1 MKPRGTRSQLL
12 DLAFHVAELFGAT
25 TDREIAELAD
35 VSPENVA
42 NWRAGTVQELKVR
55 TLEALKAGLTARM
68 ATLREQVRVLE
79 AGIQQ
84 GLVPLEI
91 EEGSGPDALQRQFA
105 DRVSYDYVGHSFLY
119 FDPLGA
125 LAWESLIKSGYEQ
138 SCWLRGVESCLAE
151 WLDAPGGGGDSKGP
165 LAAALGLGRRGSLR
179 GLDVVS
185 LGPGE
190 GSKELIVARHL
201 ADLERQTGRT
211 LPWLTVALVDVSIP
225 LLFKA
230 GKGLRKELEG
240 SGGRHAVLPFC
251 ADFENGPLGFR
262 HRLPTA
268 IRDEPPGVRLVLLLG
283 NVFGNLRDEEA
294 FVRERLSVLTRPG
307 DMVWLEVGLRLEKL
321 EQDPVYPMTLPDRA
335 ATPAEA
341 NRRLLL
347 EGPYRRWLAATGRRS
362 ADVST
367 RVWIRENDDASRVP
381 GSVNFCHDLVLPDEH
396 RACTMLYSRRYD
408 LPGLT
413 RWLAE
418 RGYELL
424 RVGRTEDTA
433 QRQRVAHLLL
443 RRR

>member
-1 MKPRGTRSQLL
+1 MKPRGPRSQLL
-12 DLAFHVAELFGAT
+12 DLTFHVAELFGAT
-25 TDREIAELAD
+25 TDREIAELVD

-42 NWRAGTVQELKVR
+42 NWRAGTVQELKVG
-55 TLEALKAGLTARM
+55 TLEALKSGLTVRM

-84 GLVPLEI
+84 GLIPLEI

-138 SCWLRGVESCLAE
+138 SCWLRGVERCLAE
-151 WLDAPGGGGDSKGP
+151 WLDAPASGGEAKGP
-165 LAAALGLGRRGSLR
+165 LAAGLGLGRRGALR

-190 GSKELIVARHL
+190 GSKEIIIARAL
-201 ADLERQTGRT
+201 ATLERP
-211 LPWLTVALVDVSIP
+211 LPWLTLAMVDVSIP

-230 GKGLRKELEG
+230 GKGLRRALEG
-240 SGGRHAVLPFC
+240 TTGRHTVLPFC

-268 IRDEPPGVRLVLLLG
+268 IRDEPPGLRLVLLLG

-294 FVRERLSVLTRPG
+294 FVRERLSMLTRPG
-307 DMVWLEVGLRLEKL
+307 DLLWLEVGLRLEKI
-321 EQDPVYPMTLPDRA
+321 EQDPVYPMTIADHA
-335 ATPAEA
+335 ATPAET
-341 NRRLLL
+341 NRCLLL

-362 ADVST
+362 AAVET
-367 RVWIRENDDASRVP
+367 RVWIREGDEASRVP
-381 GSVNFCHDLVLPDEH
+381 GSLNFCHDLVLEEEH
-396 RACTMLYSRRYD
+396 RTCTMLYSRRYD

-413 RWLAE
+413 RWFSE
-418 RGYELL
+418 RGYEAL
-424 RVGRTEDTA
+424 RIGRTEDTA
-433 QRQRVAHLLL
+433 ERQRVAHVLL
-443 RRR
+443 RRK